1 MPSQDPAASTMS
13 EFGTLLVRVSTAG
26 IALPVEGADVR
37 IDGSEEENRNIHY
50 LLTTDRSGLLER
62 ILLPTPPAA
71 LSLQPGNPKGFAD
84 YNIRVF
90 KDGFYPVLLRNVPL
104 FSGITSIQAVEMIP
118 WPSYNKDEY
127 PPTSVLD
134 FSESEPLFEEE
145 NQ

>member
-1 MPSQDPAASTMS
+1 MATQNLSSPLLN
-13 EFGTLLVRVSTAG
+13 EYGTLLVRVSTAG

-37 IDGSEEENRNIHY
+37 IDGSEEGNRNIHY

-71 LSLQPGNPKGFAD
+71 LSLQPGGRKGFAD
-84 YNIRVF
+84 YDIRVF

-104 FSGITSIQAVEMIP
+104 FSGITSIQAVELIP

-127 PPTSVLD
+127 PPYSELD

-145 NQ
+145 ER

>member
-1 MPSQDPAASTMS
+1 MQAQNLALPTMN
-13 EFGTLLVRVSTAG
+13 EYGTLLVRVSTAG

-37 IDGSEEENRNIHY
+37 IDGNEEGNQNIHY

-71 LSLQPGNPKGFAD
+71 YSLQPGNRKGFAD
-84 YNIRVF
+84 YNIRIF

-104 FSGITSIQAVEMIP
+104 FSGITSIQTVELIP

-127 PPTSVLD
+127 PPYSVLD

-145 NQ
+145 ER